1 MMTNEELIMLQ
12 SLPLD
17 IKIAKTKLRIR
28 EWIEYFGENN
38 VYISFSGG
46 KDSTVLLDLIRQDY
60 PNVMAVFVDT
70 GLEYPEI
77 KDFVKT
83 KENVIIIRPK
93 ISFKQ
98 VVEKYGYPVV
108 SKEQSRYIYEI
119 RNSKNEELRQR
130 RLSGDEKGRF
140 KLSKKWSYLL
150 DAPFKI
156 SHYCCNIMKK
166 NPIHNFEDA
175 TGKVAIIGTLA
186 CESILRKQSYMNRGC
201 NVFDSDRPIST
212 PIAFWTEQDILQY
225 IKNNNLDIASVYGSV
240 VTENETLKTTG
251 VSRTGCIFCLMGIE
265 NDLKHNEKNRLQ
277 LLEETHPKL
286 HKYCMK
292 TLGLEEVCQYMDIP
306 FDHRGEEALLYE
318 S

>member
-83 KENVIIIRPK
+83 KDNVLILRPQM
-93 ISFKQ
+93 SFKQ
-98 VVEKYGYPVV
+98 VIEKYGYPVV

-119 RNSKNEELRQR
+119 RNSKNKELRQR
-130 RLSGDEKGRF
+130 RLIGDEKGRF

-156 SHYCCNIMKK
+156 SHYCCNIM
-166 NPIHNFEDA
+166 N
-175 TGKVAIIGTLA
+175 
-186 CESILRKQSYMNRGC
+186 
-201 NVFDSDRPIST
+201 
-212 PIAFWTEQDILQY
+212 
-225 IKNNNLDIASVYGSV
+225 
-240 VTENETLKTTG
+240 
-251 VSRTGCIFCLMGIE
+251 
-265 NDLKHNEKNRLQ
+265 
-277 LLEETHPKL
+277 
-286 HKYCMK
+286 
-292 TLGLEEVCQYMDIP
+292 
-306 FDHRGEEALLYE
+306 
-318 S
+318 